1 MQKRLL
7 FLLAFLMTAISSAMA
22 QVTTSSMSGTVVAEG
37 EEIIGATVDVVHTP
51 SGTHY
56 RAVTNEK
63 GVYTINGMRVGGPYQ
78 VTVKCIGF
86 SDKTVGGI
94 NLQLGET
101 YNLKTNLSESV
112 KEMQEVTVSAKG
124 SNSATSRPV
133 PAQTS
138 PMSRCWLCPQ

>member
-7 FLLAFLMTAISSAMA
+7 FLLAFLMTAISSVMA

-86 SDKTVGGI
+86 SDT
-94 NLQLGET
+94 
-101 YNLKTNLSESV
+101 
-112 KEMQEVTVSAKG
+112 
-124 SNSATSRPV
+124 
-133 PAQTS
+133 
-138 PMSRCWLCPQ
+138 W